1 MAKIRWWIVVIAATS
16 MACLLIAAC
25 GGSANA
31 ADAPGSGG
39 ATSPVGIF
47 SAGPSDEGTS
57 PPSGSEYSVPETSIP
72 DGESRLY
79 VKYEGV
85 DGTGIPIRNGGMVH
99 LPGGIDAEIFVD
111 PYPTDSL
118 TAWLDLYLEKDGVPL
133 TDAETVILYDMW
145 SMGHGPYTGQSDAAT
160 DGHYVFRLDY
170 VMFGAWE
177 QVLEV
182 RTPGTT
188 EVANLGVII
197 VAVP

>member
-1 MAKIRWWIVVIAATS
+1 MTKIQWRIVILTATS
-16 MACLLIAAC
+16 MAWLFIAAC
-25 GGSANA
+25 GGSAI
-31 ADAPGSGG
+31 ADGSSTSTGLNTTPFLQVSESTSGSG
-39 ATSPVGIF
+39 
-47 SAGPSDEGTS
+47 
-57 PPSGSEYSVPETSIP
+57 YSVPVASVP

-85 DGTGIPIRNGGMVH
+85 EGSGIPIRNGGLIH

-118 TAWLDLYLEKDGVPL
+118 TAWLDLYLERDGLPV
-133 TDAETVILYDMW
+133 TDAEALILYDMW
-145 SMGHGPYTGQSDAAT
+145 SMGHGPYTGQSEAAT

-182 RTPGTT
+182 RTPGVD
-188 EVANLGVII
+188 EVASLGVII